1 MSLRLVREWI
11 AEMSELTIWTYDWVP
26 EGPRGFVRDLRLR
39 WACEE
44 ADLSYAVRT
53 IPFDGR
59 ETNHLTRQ
67 PFGQV
72 PYLNDGALE
81 LFESGACLLH
91 LAGMSEKLMPTD
103 PLGAAET
110 LQWTIAA
117 LNSIEMVT
125 VPWWFL
131 KMCGDGDNQLT
142 EWMGK
147 RLDHIERILRER
159 QWLATDRFTV
169 ADLLM
174 ADVLRVPDVR
184 AFGNRRATEAYV
196 ARATDRPSFKRARA
210 DQIKLFEAA
219 DEKRTEKGLN

>member
-1 MSLRLVREWI
+1 
-11 AEMSELTIWTYDWVP
+11 
-26 EGPRGFVRDLRLR
+26 
-39 WACEE
+39 
-44 ADLSYAVRT
+44 
-53 IPFDGR
+53 
-59 ETNHLTRQ
+59 
-67 PFGQV
+67 
-72 PYLNDGALE
+72 
-81 LFESGACLLH
+81 
-91 LAGMSEKLMPTD
+91 
-103 PLGAAET
+103 
-110 LQWTIAA
+110 
-117 LNSIEMVT
+117 MVT

-184 AFGNRRATEAYV
+184 AFGNRPATEAYV

-210 DQIKLFEAA
+210 DQIKLFEAG